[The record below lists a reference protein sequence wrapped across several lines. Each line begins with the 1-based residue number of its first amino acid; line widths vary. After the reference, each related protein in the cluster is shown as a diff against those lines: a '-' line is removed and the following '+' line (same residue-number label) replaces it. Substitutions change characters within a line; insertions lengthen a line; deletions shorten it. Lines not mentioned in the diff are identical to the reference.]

1 MPHFTAQTTNLTET
15 SVFFGMYKMSS
26 QIENIINAYKTLS
39 KIPSIVGGKLNNA
52 GNKITSQ
59 QSVRNI
65 DKGKNTKYAY
75 NYVLD
80 DQLNVISRSDFGTEV
95 SNELLSA
102 VSPKETFKAVIREEK
117 DSKDAKKQYLEIWKN
132 NAGLTNCIDLTALDI
147 HGDVYADSE
156 FGSLDWS
163 HDESAVVYIAERKL
177 KKSEPYIKRCKPEDA
192 TKSGGG
198 ETLPK
203 KGEEYVYRQEWGEQ
217 LVGKHLS
224 VIVVCKIKSETFTI
238 LEGLPESCCPGQVCF
253 TRDGSS
259 VVGVAWETEPR
270 RLGLIFCT
278 NRPGFIFELTLDGK
292 LTKLSGEGF
301 AVRSPRVRPNGDI
314 LWLQRS
320 AGGPHHACHA
330 LVMRK
335 KDSNEVSTLVGIVQ
349 TDVPTVQGV
358 PFHGIFSQS
367 LGKHC
372 FSKDGSRLVFSTPS
386 QFEVKSYV
394 LDIGSGK
401 ISVLANPKEGSLSV
415 LDLKNDVIL
424 AAFSNMSTPAQL
436 YVGKL
441 PEEGKE
447 VQWKLVSKPVELP
460 EPLAQCSAQYLTHTH
475 ENTDDDVKSF
485 TSLYFAP
492 ARAPT
497 DKKPALIVWPH
508 GGPHSG
514 FVNSYSIEAALFN
527 MLGFAS
533 LQVNYRG
540 STGAGEQ
547 TVTFLPKRVGTADV
561 RDCKLATDDVLK
573 KFTLDEKNV
582 FLVGGSH
589 GGFLVAHLSGQYPDT
604 YRAVASRNPVI
615 DVASMYNCSD
625 IPDWCAVEA
634 GFPFSEV
641 GEPSEA
647 ELLAM
652 RRCSPLVHA
661 HKVKAPTALM
671 LGRGDKRVPHYQG
684 LEYARRLKANGVK
697 TRIYMYDD
705 NHSLSSLPNE
715 MDNLINGASW
725 FLEHLE

>member
-527 MLGFAS
+527 MLGFAE

-540 STGAGEQ
+540 STGNGDLNARCLLSNAGR
-547 TVTFLPKRVGTADV
+547 FDV
-561 RDCKLATDDVLK
+561 NDCLLALSDLSERDGNSQMCLY
-573 KFTLDEKNV
+573 
-582 FLVGGSH
+582 GGSY
-589 GGFLVAHLSGQYPDT
+589 GGFVATHLAGQRPEMF
-604 YRAVASRNPVI
+604 RSVVLRNPLI
-615 DVASMYNCSD
+615 DMATKGHYADNYD
-625 IPDWCAVEA
+625 GCAVEA